1 MRCKGGYII
10 KVDIQYWI
18 LDNKEK
24 QFYKH
29 THKMH
34 THTHTLSPFPEALK
48 NVFICPSCTYKKQKA
63 KLNGQRYFPIKNVI
77 QNTVKAFYR
86 KIIYLHVWMNEWINN
101 TVTSKLVCV

>member
-1 MRCKGGYII
+1 MQCKGGYII

-18 LDNKEK
+18 LDNKDK

-34 THTHTLSPFPEALK
+34 THTHTHTLSLSLSPFPEALK

-77 QNTVKAFYR
+77 QNTVKACTGKPYTSMCE
-86 KIIYLHVWMNEWINN
+86 WTNES
-101 TVTSKLVCV
+101 TTQ